1 MTFPHPAIVVPLTA
15 TALEAMRAID
25 AGGLE
30 VALVCDAQRRLLAV
44 ITDGDLRRAIL
55 AGKPLTTPA
64 SAIGNARFTSLSPEA
79 TRADAVRLMLVRNFK
94 CVPVVD
100 AAGVLRDLHTLHGA
114 LHIQDCGSWAVIMAG
129 GKGER
134 LGELT
139 QAMPKPMLPV
149 GDRPI
154 LEHLVQLLVGHGVR
168 RIFLSVGYL
177 GQMIEDHFRDGAHLH
192 CRIEYLRE
200 DQPLGTGGAL
210 SLLPEQPTA
219 PLLVMNGDLVTA
231 VNLTRLLAF
240 HRQGGYAATLALRD
254 HVVKVPF
261 GVVETAGQRITA
273 LREKPVLSYAINAGI
288 YAIEPR
294 LLQRIPGDRL
304 YPITELFDDCLTRDE
319 AIGGYHLQELWNDVG
334 LPEEYSRLSSGN
346 DSSSSGGAQPC

>member
-1 MTFPHPAIVVPLTA
+1 MIQSLSSIVLPANA
-15 TALEAMRAID
+15 SALDAMRAID
-25 AGGLE
+25 ASGLE
-30 VALVCDAQRRLLAV
+30 VALICDEATRLRAV
-44 ITDGDLRRAIL
+44 VTDGDLRRAIL
-55 AGKPLTTPA
+55 AGRPLTDSA
-64 SAIGNARFTSLSPEA
+64 LAIGNRAFTSLPPE
-79 TRADAVRLMLVRNFK
+79 TSRAEAVRLMLARSFK

-100 AAGVLRDLHTLHGA
+100 AAGVLQGLHTLHNDLA
-114 LHIQDCGSWAVIMAG
+114 DQDCGSWAVIMAG

-139 QAMPKPMLPV
+139 QAIPKPMLPV

-177 GQMIEDHFRDGAHLH
+177 GQMIEDHFGDGARFR

-200 DQPLGTGGAL
+200 DTPLGTGGAL
-210 SLLPEQPTA
+210 SLLPELPQH

-231 VNLTRLLAF
+231 VNLSRMLAF
-240 HRQGGYAATLALRD
+240 HRAGCYAATIALRD

-261 GVVETAGQRITA
+261 GVVDTEGQRITA

-288 YAIEPR
+288 YALSPQ
-294 LLQRIPGDRL
+294 LLARIPGDRL
-304 YPITELFDDCLTRDE
+304 FPITELFDGCLQAGE
-319 AIGGYHLQELWNDVG
+319 ALGGYHLDEVWNDIG
-334 LPEEYSRLSSGN
+334 LPEEYARVSRG
-346 DSSSSGGAQPC
+346 

>member
-1 MTFPHPAIVVPLTA
+1 MTFPYPNIVLFAAA
-15 TALEAMRAID
+15 TALDAMRAID
-25 AGGLE
+25 VGGLE
-30 VALVCDAQRRLLAV
+30 VALVCDGQRKLLAV

-55 AGKPLTTPA
+55 AGKPLTVPA
-64 SAIGNARFTSLSPEA
+64 VGIGNPRFTSLPPEA
-79 TRADAVRLMLVRNFK
+79 TRADAVRMMLVRNFK
-94 CVPVVD
+94 CIPVVD
-100 AAGVLRDLHTLHGA
+100 AAGVLVDLHTLHGA

-177 GQMIEDHFRDGAHLH
+177 GKMIEDHFRDGAHLH

-200 DQPLGTGGAL
+200 DRPLGTGGAL
-210 SLLPEQPTA
+210 SLLPEMPTA

-240 HRQGGYAATLALRD
+240 HRQGGYAATIALRD

-261 GVVETAGQRITA
+261 GVVETDGQRITA

-294 LLQRIPGDRL
+294 LLKRIPGDRL
-304 YPITELFDDCLTRDE
+304 YPITELFDDCLRNSD
-319 AIGGYHLQELWNDVG
+319 AIGGYHLQEMWDDVG
-334 LPEEYSRLSSGN
+334 LPEEYSRV
-346 DSSSSGGAQPC
+346 SGGSPS